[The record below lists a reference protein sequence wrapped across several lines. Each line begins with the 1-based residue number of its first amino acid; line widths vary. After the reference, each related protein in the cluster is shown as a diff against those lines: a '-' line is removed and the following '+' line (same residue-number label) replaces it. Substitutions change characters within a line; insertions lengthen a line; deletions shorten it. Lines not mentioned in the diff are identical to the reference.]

1 MGLRLSYLQT
11 PGWAPAV
18 WLSSLR
24 HPQQWRER
32 GLLAGGRRRPRG
44 ESPAK
49 PATTWTL
56 RARGRHDPTTVLT
69 LGLGQ
74 VQSPRHPHIGPHR
87 PAPGE
92 PRTKVPEPPA
102 TARPVRPLPWQQ
114 GEVRSEM
121 RGKAFS
127 AARGPCARLP
137 RSRCYAGETTS
148 VPRLGHHCH
157 EVAGGGRGRPPQRG
171 PRYAWALRSAAG
183 AGRRSRAVRS
193 HSFFTVT

>member
-1 MGLRLSYLQT
+1 MARKGPSR
-11 PGWAPAV
+11 WRAPKTQGRV
-18 WLSSLR
+18 PSK
-24 HPQQWRER
+24 
-32 GLLAGGRRRPRG
+32 AGHHVDAEGAGQARPHYRPDAG
-44 ESPAK
+44 AWPSAESEAP
-49 PATTWTL
+49 
-56 RARGRHDPTTVLT
+56 
-69 LGLGQ
+69 
-74 VQSPRHPHIGPHR
+74 PHR
-87 PAPGE
+87 SPAPGE

-102 TARPVRPLPWQQ
+102 TARPVRLLSWQQ

-157 EVAGGGRGRPPQRG
+157 EVAGGGRPPQRG